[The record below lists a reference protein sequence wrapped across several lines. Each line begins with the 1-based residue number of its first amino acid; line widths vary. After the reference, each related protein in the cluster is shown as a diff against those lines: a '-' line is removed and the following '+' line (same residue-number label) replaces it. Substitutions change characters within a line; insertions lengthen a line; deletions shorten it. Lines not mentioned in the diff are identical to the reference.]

1 MESIQNVENNLEK
14 HTKELYKNLFN
25 SLNDGNQEQKISIE
39 QLGKAIETH
48 KNQTEIPLNTK
59 NAILNYKLID
69 SIIEGQVTEK
79 VNPNSFNE
87 EQFVDFFSGK
97 DLKKT
102 LFNSSI
108 DEKKEKVEI
117 LTNVYGMIGG
127 NNEGLNKTNLV
138 NSLKIFYNMIK
149 YPDSHFKLEKITDH
163 DINILAQKE
172 ANEIIQFLGEDG
184 KNISLKD
191 FINMMTSDSNY
202 DNIPVEDIKP

>member
-163 DINILAQKE
+163 DINTLAQTE

-202 DNIPVEDIKP
+202 DNIPVKDIKP

>member
-108 DEKKEKVEI
+108 DKKKEKVEI

-163 DINILAQKE
+163 DINTLAQKE

>member
-69 SIIEGQVTEK
+69 SIIEGKVTEK

-163 DINILAQKE
+163 DINTLAQKE

>member
-14 HTKELYKNLFN
+14 HTKELYKNLCG

>member
-163 DINILAQKE
+163 DINTLAQKE